1 MLLRIDQETKTVVM
15 QMLKYEFS
23 ISSNYKYR
31 KKKKWEGQKRSNPST
46 EKILIYRSC
55 ISIALLKKP
64 KSTSLTICEGRSFH
78 SLINDEKK
86 LY

>member
-1 MLLRIDQETKTVVM
+1 MLLRIDKQTKTVVM
-15 QMLKYEFS
+15 QIMKYEFS
-23 ISSNYKYR
+23 ISSNHKYR
-31 KKKKWEGQKRSNPST
+31 KKKNGKGKKRSNPST

-55 ISIALLKKP
+55 ISIALVKEP

>member
-1 MLLRIDQETKTVVM
+1 MSLVLAQITNTER
-15 QMLKYEFS
+15 
-23 ISSNYKYR
+23 R
-31 KKKKWEGQKRSNPST
+31 KNGKGKKRSNPST

-55 ISIALLKKP
+55 MSIALLKKP
-64 KSTSLTICEGRSFH
+64 KSTPLTICEGRSFH